1 MKNQLKF
8 LRTTNGLQQKDVA
21 KAIGVTTSYYGMI
34 EVGTRKP
41 SLVIALKLA
50 KFFNISV
57 EDIFLQSPNRYH

>member
-1 MKNQLKF
+1 MENQLKF

-41 SLVIALKLA
+41 SLVIALKLS
-50 KFFNISV
+50 KFFNIPI
-57 EDIFLQSPNRYH
+57 EEIFFTILNNS

>member
-41 SLVIALKLA
+41 SLAIAFKLA
-50 KFFNISV
+50 KFFNIPV
-57 EDIFLQSPNRYH
+57 EDIFLQF

>member
-8 LRTTNGLQQKDVA
+8 LRTANGLQQKDVA

-57 EDIFLQSPNRYH
+57 EDIFLQS

>member
-57 EDIFLQSPNRYH
+57 EDIFLQS

>member
-34 EVGTRKP
+34 EIGTRKP
-41 SLVIALKLA
+41 SLIIALKLA
-50 KFFNISV
+50 KFFNIPV
-57 EDIFLQSPNRYH
+57 EDIFLQS